1 MNGIRRAIIEHA
13 KIFPAAKKFVER
25 FGQEAPTEA
34 SRRAAEL
41 RDVGNAD
48 GWATW
53 ERMYQEVKALVEGDT
68 NETRR

>member
-1 MNGIRRAIIEHA
+1 MTEHA

-25 FGQEAPTEA
+25 VGQEAPTEA

-48 GWATW
+48 GAATW
-53 ERMYQEVKALVEGDT
+53 EMIYQEVKALVEGDT
-68 NETRR
+68 NGTSQ